1 MEIIT
6 LPIGSLTMHK
16 GNAKLHPQEQIDQIK
31 ESIKLYGFNDPIGIW
46 GKNNTIVEGHG
57 RYMAAKEMGIG
68 EVPCIRLDHLSDK
81 QRREY
86 MLVHNQTTM
95 NSGWDFDL
103 LTDELDG
110 LDFDGFDFGFD
121 IDDEDTVSDY
131 SGGGHIDL
139 ADRFGVPPFS
149 VFDTRQG
156 YWQDRK
162 KKWRDYLGDTTRG
175 RDTNLMNTQTL
186 FEGAKTGC
194 ERYTQSTSEFDP
206 VLCEIILSW
215 FCPVGGSVFDPFA
228 GGSVRGVISELTGH
242 RYTGIDIRQEQ
253 IDENEKEVGGL
264 GVNPTWIC
272 GDSIEA
278 DKIVKQSGFD
288 LIMSC
293 PPYGDLEVYSDLP
306 GDISNKE
313 YSDFL
318 KAYREIVKVAVG
330 KLADDRF
337 AVFVVGDIRDK
348 KGLYRGFVK
357 DTICAFEDCGAH
369 LYNEIILIEQS
380 GTAAMRVN
388 GQFSKARKVVK
399 THQNVLVF
407 YKGDVNRIKD
417 NYGDVYLPE
426 IEE

>member
-1 MEIIT
+1 M
-6 LPIGSLTMHK
+6 
-16 GNAKLHPQEQIDQIK
+16 
-31 ESIKLYGFNDPIGIW
+31 
-46 GKNNTIVEGHG
+46 
-57 RYMAAKEMGIG
+57 
-68 EVPCIRLDHLSDK
+68 
-81 QRREY
+81 
-86 MLVHNQTTM
+86 
-95 NSGWDFDL
+95 
-103 LTDELDG
+103 
-110 LDFDGFDFGFD
+110 
-121 IDDEDTVSDY
+121 
-131 SGGGHIDL
+131 
-139 ADRFGVPPFS
+139 PPFS

>member
-1 MEIIT
+1 MELVTKQLKDIK
-6 LPIGSLTMHK
+6 PY
-16 GNAKLHPQEQIDQIK
+16 AKNPRKNDAAVAAVA
-31 ESIKLYGFNDPIGIW
+31 ESIRQCEYIAPIIIDEDGVILA
-46 GKNNTIVEGHG
+46 GHT
-57 RYMAAKEMGIG
+57 RYKALLSLGYIEAECVVKADLTDEQKRKY
-68 EVPCIRLDHLSDK
+68 RLLDNKTNELA
-81 QRREY
+81 E
-86 MLVHNQTTM
+86 
-95 NSGWDFDL
+95 WDFDL
-103 LTDELDG
+103 LMDELDG

-121 IDDEDTVSDY
+121 IDDEEQPYRYD
-131 SGGGHIDL
+131 GGVNGSL
-139 ADRFGVPPFS
+139 TKRFGAPPFS
-149 VFDTRQG
+149 ILDARQG
-156 YWQDRK
+156 YWVERK
-162 KKWRDYLGDTTRG
+162 RKWREIIGDSKNGREVDNLTTQGLFKNG
-175 RDTNLMNTQTL
+175 REMS
-186 FEGAKTGC
+186 A
-194 ERYTQSTSEFDP
+194 TSEFDS

-253 IDENEKEVGGL
+253 IDENEKAADGL

-288 LIMSC
+288 LVMSC

-313 YSDFL
+313 YDDFL

-369 LYNEIILIEQS
+369 LYNEIILIDIVGS
-380 GTAAMRVN
+380 SAIRA
-388 GQFSKARKVVK
+388 K

-407 YKGDVNRIKD
+407 YKGDVRKIKD
-417 NYGDVYLPE
+417 NYGEVYLPE
-426 IEE
+426 IDE